1 MKKTRKS
8 RVASASLE
16 TMVSIVGVYYLVTP
30 YDKKGREIPSSVHC
44 AYNTEYFSPQQAF
57 TMSRAL

>member
-8 RVASASLE
+8 RVTSATIE
-16 TMVSIVGVYYLVTP
+16 TMVGLTGVYYLVTP

-44 AYNTEYFSPQQAF
+44 AYNSEYFSPQQTF

>member
-1 MKKTRKS
+1 MNKTRKS
-8 RVASASLE
+8 RVTSATIE
-16 TMVSIVGVYYLVTP
+16 TMVGLTGVYYLVTP

-44 AYNTEYFSPQQAF
+44 AYNSEYFSPQQTF